1 MSEARSSVTPATL
14 VNRTRL
20 APVQLVVFLLCALAA
35 FLEGFDSQALAYVAP
50 VISRDWNLGP
60 GGLGPAFAAGL
71 FGSLLGSLLIAPL
84 SDRFGRRPLIVI
96 PVLWVGALTVLTG
109 WAESLGELQLLRTLT
124 GLGFGATIP
133 NALAMA
139 AEYAPDMRRASVV
152 TITFSG
158 FALGASLGG
167 PLANALVP
175 VGGWQAIFWAGGA
188 ATLLACPLLIFAL
201 PESLRWL
208 ALRAP
213 ASRAAEAVLRRF
225 ERRTSLAPPALV
237 PDEIRSVAVTPKLL
251 FTNGRAPITLLVWLL
266 AFVSLFDIYLLT
278 NWLPTLV
285 NSMGFSLAEA
295 TLATSIFSVG
305 GILGGICMGLLVDR
319 LGSIPVMFAGYLAF
333 CAAIA
338 CASIGNSPGLMIA
351 AAFMAGFLIVGCQG
365 CNNALNAMFYPTA
378 VRGTALGW
386 SLTAGRLGSVFG
398 PLLAAHLMAAGLS
411 PNRILLSAAIP
422 ALVASALVAV
432 LGVLFRRRSVVAA
445 ATVSGRKI

>member
-1 MSEARSSVTPATL
+1 
-14 VNRTRL
+14 VNRARL
-20 APVQLVVFLLCALAA
+20 APVQLAVFLLCALAA

-50 VISRDWNLGP
+50 VVSKDWNLAP

-84 SDRFGRRPLIVI
+84 SDRFGRKPLIVI
-96 PVLWVGALTVLTG
+96 PVLWVGVLTVLTG
-109 WAESLGELQLLRTLT
+109 WAESLDELQLLRLLT

-139 AEYAPDMRRASVV
+139 AEYAPDSRRASVV

-167 PLANALVP
+167 PVANALGP
-175 VGGWQAIFWAGGA
+175 VGGWQAMFWVGGA

-213 ASRAAEAVLRRF
+213 DSRAAETVVRRF
-225 ERRTSLAPPALV
+225 EARTVQVFSALV
-237 PDEIRSVAVTPKLL
+237 PDEIRSVAATPKLL
-251 FTNGRAPITLLVWLL
+251 FTNGRAPITLLMWLL

-295 TLATSIFSVG
+295 TLTTSIFSVG
-305 GILGGICMGLLVDR
+305 GILGGVCMGLLVDR
-319 LGSIPVMFAGYLAF
+319 LGSIPVMFGGYLAF

-338 CASIGNSPGLMIA
+338 WASVSNSLGLMLP
-351 AAFMAGFLIVGCQG
+351 AAFTAGFLIVGCQG
-365 CNNALNAMFYPTA
+365 CNNALNATFYPTA

-398 PLLAAHLMAAGLS
+398 PLLAADLMTGGMS
-411 PNRILLSAAIP
+411 PDRILLSAAVP
-422 ALVASALVAV
+422 ALVASALVAG
-432 LGVLFRRRSVVAA
+432 LWFLFRRRSVADRAA
-445 ATVSGRKI
+445 GINGRI